1 MKFLFNASGANAPL
15 IKEYDIASDF
25 SVSFGEVV
33 GMADSLVTKAGDG
46 DFIIGVSQEEHTG
59 EHDEL
64 NSRSDGTK
72 IRINIAPDAVYEVPL
87 PSYTAKSGTA
97 TTIVTDSS
105 GLSTSL
111 TSGYALLLSK
121 GAGSANTD
129 NVGTKRRISSCSV
142 SGSTATITVAEGGT
156 VSEGDVYLLIPDIGD
171 EMYLD
176 TSKTGAV
183 FYNADSTVKLIAVC
197 ADSDR
202 GTLGVKIKTHFL
214 G

>member
-1 MKFLFNASGANAPL
+1 MARPLGQAAKTSPSHGENGSSILPGVTRSKLLLAFFKAGSSLFLPVRPVDGYKRQFLFNASVANAPL

-25 SVSFGEVV
+25 SVSFEEVV

-46 DFIIGVSQEEHTG
+46 DFIIGVTQEEHTG

-105 GLSTSL
+105 GPVSYTHLPSL
-111 TSGYALLLSK
+111 RSISF
-121 GAGSANTD
+121 
-129 NVGTKRRISSCSV
+129 RR
-142 SGSTATITVAEGGT
+142 
-156 VSEGDVYLLIPDIGD
+156 
-171 EMYLD
+171 
-176 TSKTGAV
+176 
-183 FYNADSTVKLIAVC
+183 
-197 ADSDR
+197 
-202 GTLGVKIKTHFL
+202 
-214 G
+214 